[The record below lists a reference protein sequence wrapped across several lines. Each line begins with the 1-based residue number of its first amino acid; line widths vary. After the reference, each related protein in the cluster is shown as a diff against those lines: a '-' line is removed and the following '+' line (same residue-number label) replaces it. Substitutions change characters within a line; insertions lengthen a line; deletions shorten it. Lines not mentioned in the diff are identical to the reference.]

1 MRILIAFSLTILL
14 TQFVPQDANAQ
25 TTNTW
30 KGGTP
35 GQESNWACSKNWS
48 LNRIPDAFHHVVISD
63 VSTSTGKYPVIIKG
77 EVEVLSLKIET
88 GASLTLLPQARLF
101 AEEVELLGTCKGC
114 QERHVIEG
122 NVGTATALAT
132 KQR

>member
-35 GQESNWACSKNWS
+35 SQETNWARSKNWS
-48 LNRIPDAFHHVVISD
+48 LGRIPKF
-63 VSTSTGKYPVIIKG
+63 
-77 EVEVLSLKIET
+77 
-88 GASLTLLPQARLF
+88 
-101 AEEVELLGTCKGC
+101 
-114 QERHVIEG
+114 
-122 NVGTATALAT
+122 
-132 KQR
+132 